1 MLNTFERKI
10 EVFMIK
16 YAIYSS
22 LITQKLII
30 LAFNQHLVKD
40 KVAAWLLNI
49 ETKRFDGLMTYLKKL
64 V

>member
-22 LITQKLII
+22 LITQKLIMF
-30 LAFNQHLVKD
+30 AFNQHLVKD
-40 KVAAWLLNI
+40 KVAAWLLNV
-49 ETKRFDGLMTYLKKL
+49 ETKRFDELTTYLKKL
-64 V
+64 I

>member
-22 LITQKLII
+22 LITQKLIMF
-30 LAFNQHLVKD
+30 AFNQHLVKD
-40 KVAAWLLNI
+40 KVAA
-49 ETKRFDGLMTYLKKL
+49 
-64 V
+64 

>member
-30 LAFNQHLVKD
+30 FAFNQHLVKD
-40 KVAAWLLNI
+40 KAAAWLLNT
-49 ETKRFDGLMTYLKKL
+49 EMKRFNGLTTYLKKL

>member
-1 MLNTFERKI
+1 MLNTFERKF
-10 EVFMIK
+10 EVFVIK

-30 LAFNQHLVKD
+30 FAFNQHLVKD
-40 KVAAWLLNI
+40 KIAARLLNV
-49 ETKRFDGLMTYLKKL
+49 ETKRFNGLTTYLKKL

>member
-1 MLNTFERKI
+1 MLNTFERKF
-10 EVFMIK
+10 EVFVIK

-30 LAFNQHLVKD
+30 FVFNQHLIKD
-40 KVAAWLLNI
+40 KIAAWLLNA
-49 ETKRFDGLMTYLKKL
+49 ETKRVNGLTAYLKKL